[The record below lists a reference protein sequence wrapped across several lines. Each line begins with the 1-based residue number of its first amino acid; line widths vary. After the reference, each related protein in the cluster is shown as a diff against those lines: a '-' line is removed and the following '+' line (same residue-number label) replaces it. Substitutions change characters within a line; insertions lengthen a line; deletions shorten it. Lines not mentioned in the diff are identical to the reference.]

1 MSPGQLRGRLLLQ
14 HPLSGRKPEGSPRSG
29 WQRSSAPPGPPS
41 PRRGKVGVKPSKKG
55 HSGGK
60 KGRKGGKEESR
71 VDRPNPPPKAKA
83 KAKAKR
89 RPNKTKRRGGRSN
102 KGLLE
107 RAEAGFQDASEELVR
122 RTAIPKPKAVGSKA
136 KPKKRYVLRITPKIE
151 ELKRDW
157 ASLSFSERVERKK
170 ALLPH
175 KPRGTVGEH
184 IVRAFNEACSTCDE
198 RGKKQ
203 RPYTLDFATQ
213 SLIRRRRALKVK
225 KEKKEKKVKKRKREQ
240 LLTEDEADD
249 EGAADETESED
260 PGHRPLGGDGGFGD
274 GASGPAAAVC

>member
-1 MSPGQLRGRLLLQ
+1 MRLSQTSRGPVAKTGKGQAR
-14 HPLSGRKPEGSPRSG
+14 
-29 WQRSSAPPGPPS
+29 
-41 PRRGKVGVKPSKKG
+41 
-55 HSGGK
+55 K
-60 KGRKGGKEESR
+60 KGRKGGKKSHSGGQKSRKGGKEESQ

-122 RTAIPKPKAVGSKA
+122 RTATPKPKAVGSKA
-136 KPKKRYVLRITPKIE
+136 KPKKLR
-151 ELKRDW
+151 RDW

-184 IVRAFNEACSTCDE
+184 IVRAFDEACSTCDE

-203 RPYTLDFATQ
+203 RPHTLDFATQ
-213 SLIRRRRALKVK
+213 SLIRRRRALKVQ
-225 KEKKEKKVKKRKREQ
+225 KEKKEKKVKKRKRKV

-249 EGAADETESED
+249 EGAGDETESED
-260 PGHRPLGGDGGFGD
+260 PDHRPLGRDGGFGD
-274 GASGPAAAVC
+274 GASGSAAAVC